1 VATEFLQFL
10 LYTGPVV
17 LKNVLEPN
25 LYKHFLSL
33 SVSISIMLM
42 QNNNMRE
49 LYLEYACKLLHHFVA
64 NGERMYGEN
73 FLVYNIHSLL
83 HLGDDVRFF
92 KAPLDEF
99 SAFAFENYLQMLK
112 RLVRFMSNP
121 IVQVVK
127 RVHEYEAVQCS
138 LTNTDVPVKQLKL
151 GANGRDSVVFLK
163 SGRFA
168 EIIDKTGDHVVCN
181 VYKKSCMQPL
191 FLEPCSSH
199 LLDIVYIK
207 YRAGILSTA
216 AVADLGGGAGG
227 PCPLAHPPKFS

>member
-1 VATEFLQFL
+1 
-10 LYTGPVV
+10 
-17 LKNVLEPN
+17 
-25 LYKHFLSL
+25 
-33 SVSISIMLM
+33 
-42 QNNNMRE
+42 
-49 LYLEYACKLLHHFVA
+49 
-64 NGERMYGEN
+64 
-73 FLVYNIHSLL
+73 
-83 HLGDDVRFF
+83 
-92 KAPLDEF
+92 
-99 SAFAFENYLQMLK
+99 
-112 RLVRFMSNP
+112 MSNP

-216 AVADLGGGAGG
+216 AVADLGGGGACP
-227 PCPLAHPPKFS
+227 PCPPSKILLAVWSRYKSSICRIYLFQS